1 MKSRFIKSENIFAN
15 CKKCDRPYKKGE
27 NYPDEV
33 CTVCVKEDEIG
44 DED

>member
-1 MKSRFIKSENIFAN
+1 MREKEKIFAN

-33 CTVCVKEDEIG
+33 CRSCELE
-44 DED
+44 EE